1 MVFLNTF
8 LSLTCGRVKIRRF
21 GQERLLI
28 VLADLNTFLS
38 LACGHV
44 EVAMYDKERSLVVLV
59 TSNYFVIPSQYTC

>member
-1 MVFLNTF
+1 M
-8 LSLTCGRVKIRRF
+8 KIRRF

-28 VLADLNTFLS
+28 VLADLNTLLS